1 MKKAIKTVLRPFWTL
16 SAPIRRPIAR
26 KIEDWFFAR
35 IEPRARKLSAEIVP
49 GLDGLLREMER
60 LQVEIDRLQNALVA
74 VRSATSI
81 DTERA
86 KAG

>member
-1 MKKAIKTVLRPFWTL
+1 MKKLIKVPFQILWKA
-16 SAPIRRPIAR
+16 SARVRRPLLRRIDDR
-26 KIEDWFFAR
+26 FFSC

-60 LQVEIDRLQNALVA
+60 LQTELDRLQDALV
-74 VRSATSI
+74 SAQSLAPFNR
-81 DTERA
+81 DQA

>member
-1 MKKAIKTVLRPFWTL
+1 MKSVIKIALRPFWNL
-16 SAPIRRPIAR
+16 AAPIRRPIAR
-26 KIEDWFFAR
+26 KIEDWFFAQ

-60 LQVEIDRLQNALVA
+60 LQFEIDRLQNALVTSHLEA
-74 VRSATSI
+74 SI